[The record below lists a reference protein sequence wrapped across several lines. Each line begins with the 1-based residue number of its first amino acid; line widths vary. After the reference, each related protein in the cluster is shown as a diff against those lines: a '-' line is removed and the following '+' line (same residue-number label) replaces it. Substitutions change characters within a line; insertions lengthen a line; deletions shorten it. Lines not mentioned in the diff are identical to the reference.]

1 MYENVDKN
9 ARPTYLISFNASC
22 VLRKPPQ
29 YIDYHTPDS
38 SYDSPYFF
46 PYPRQNICLS
56 SQSSVVTQFLELTF
70 SIVQAA

>member
-46 PYPRQNICLS
+46 PYPRQNVCLPVKALLLDNS
-56 SQSSVVTQFLELTF
+56 LELTF